1 MSRLVRTIAVIAVA
15 AGVMA
20 PPAWAGA
27 GAGTAA
33 APSPDPAL
41 RAKCTG
47 TAPIKCHYDL
57 APGHYDV
64 TVVLGDTT
72 RAGVTEVQGEAR
84 RVLLAPVTTAAG
96 QLARYRFT
104 VNVREPEGQPTGQG
118 GTGTPGLDLVF
129 TGSAPRLNGIGIARA
144 AAPAVLYLAGDST
157 VCDQPTAPYAGWG
170 QALPRYFR
178 DGLSVANYGDSG
190 ESSGSFLSNSA
201 LFPTMRPLVKPGDVV
216 MIQFGH
222 NDKTTT
228 ADVFTSNLTTLVDGV
243 RARGGAPV
251 LVTPPVRRLFDANG
265 RLTPTALHV
274 NGVGVD
280 LPARMRS
287 LATSRGVPLIDL
299 TAKSKALVEDL
310 GPTASQRLF
319 LTAANDG
326 VTDNTH
332 FSMTGAFE
340 MSALV
345 LQGMRERSLPMLGY
359 LR

>member
-1 MSRLVRTIAVIAVA
+1 
-15 AGVMA
+15 MA
-20 PPAWAGA
+20 SPAWIGTAWAGA
-27 GAGTAA
+27 GAAA
-33 APSPDPAL
+33 VPDPAL

-47 TAPIKCHYDL
+47 TAPITCHYDL
-57 APGHYDV
+57 APGHYEV
-64 TVVLGDTT
+64 TVVLGDATT
-72 RAGVTEVQGEAR
+72 AGVTEVQGEAR

-96 QLARYRFT
+96 QLTRRSFT

-157 VCDQPTAPYAGWG
+157 VCDQPVAPYSGWG

-178 DGLSVANYGDSG
+178 EGLSVANYGDSG
-190 ESSGSFLSNSA
+190 ESAGSFLSHSA
-201 LFPTMRPLVKPGDVV
+201 LFPTMRPLIKRGDVV
-216 MIQFGH
+216 LIQFGH

-228 ADVFTSNLTTLVDGV
+228 AETFTANLTTLVDGV
-243 RARGGAPV
+243 RARGGTPV
-251 LVTPPVRRLFDANG
+251 LVTPPVRRLFDGNG
-265 RLTPTALHV
+265 LLTPTALHV
-274 NGVGVD
+274 NSVGVD

-287 LATSRGVPLIDL
+287 LATSRRVPLIDL
-299 TAKSKALVEDL
+299 TAKSKALVENL

-332 FSMTGAFE
+332 FSMAGAFE

-345 LQGMRERSLPMLGY
+345 LQGMRERNLPVLGY